1 MWTVFTYNVTAS
13 GTSSTLQFRATG
25 PSNGYGG
32 YLDAVELSPVSNS
45 PQAPPGPTGFG
56 SVPVAPSGVRL
67 SWNAAPTATSYRLF
81 VNGPGV
87 SFNQNVGNITS
98 VQGVGLPNGT
108 YSAQLFAV
116 NQSGESLTPALHN
129 FTIGRVPPGPV
140 ASPGLTITKVGTN
153 VTVSWPAAPGAS
165 EHVLEVTT
173 TAADTLS
180 IPTPVTTL
188 FAANVP
194 SGTYQLRVFGR
205 NACGAGPPTSAAFVT
220 VP

>member
-1 MWTVFTYNVTAS
+1 M
-13 GTSSTLQFRATG
+13 
-25 PSNGYGG
+25 
-32 YLDAVELSPVSNS
+32 
-45 PQAPPGPTGFG
+45 
-56 SVPVAPSGVRL
+56 
-67 SWNAAPTATSYRLF
+67 
-81 VNGPGV
+81 
-87 SFNQNVGNITS
+87 
-98 VQGVGLPNGT
+98 QGVGLPNGT

-129 FTIGRVPPGPV
+129 FTIGCVPPGPV

-173 TAADTLS
+173 PAGDTLS